1 MGANIPRRTCS
12 NNWPVSLSLSLRSG
26 LILLLVAMLTNR
38 IWIYSRIVLRPHISS
53 DTALDWIVEVG
64 ILGLI
69 TVAMGVAVHFITGV
83 SITKILGLQ
92 KSDSKDLLK
101 WGYVVLA
108 ATSFNLALE
117 IPSGFGPQYESELWF
132 IFIRMIRSVLLIPFY
147 EELIYRFL
155 IYGIIRPRF
164 GRWPAV
170 IISTIIFVFI
180 HQSVQRALVAYS
192 LTIVFL
198 FLTHFS
204 FGLLAAYLYE
214 TRRTLLPCVVIHAA
228 VNLTYH
234 SAPLIGYLIGGTIAK
249 TEPPLLP

>member
-1 MGANIPRRTCS
+1 MDVSIPRRTRPS
-12 NNWPVSLSLSLRSG
+12 DWPTSLSLSLRSG
-26 LILLLVAMLTNR
+26 LILLLVAVLTDR
-38 IWIYSRIVLRPHISS
+38 VWIYSRIVLRPHISS

-64 ILGLI
+64 VVGLI
-69 TVAMGVAVHFITGV
+69 TLVLVVAVQFLTGV

-101 WGYVVLA
+101 WGYVAFVA
-108 ATSFNLALE
+108 SSFNLALE

-132 IFIRMIRSVLLIPFY
+132 IFIRLIRSVLLIPFY

-164 GRWPAV
+164 GRWPAALV
-170 IISTIIFVFI
+170 SATIFFFI
-180 HQSVQRALVAYS
+180 HRSVHRVLATSS
-192 LTIVFL
+192 LTIVLVFIS
-198 FLTHFS
+198 FFS

>member
-1 MGANIPRRTCS
+1 MGVNIPRRTCS
-12 NNWPVSLSLSLRSG
+12 DNWPVSLSLSLRAG
-26 LILLLVAMLTNR
+26 FILLLVAVLTNR
-38 IWIYSRIVLRPHISS
+38 VWIYSRIVLRPHISS

-64 ILGLI
+64 VVGFI
-69 TVAMGVAVHFITGV
+69 TIVMCLAVKSITGV

-92 KSDSKDLLK
+92 ATDSKDLLK
-101 WGYVVLA
+101 WGYVALA

-132 IFIRMIRSVLLIPFY
+132 IFIRLIRSVLLIPFY

-164 GRWPAV
+164 GRWPAA
-170 IISTIIFVFI
+170 ILSTIIFVFI
-180 HQSVQRALVAYS
+180 HQSVQRALAAYS

-214 TRRTLLPCVVIHAA
+214 TRRMLLPCVVIHAA

-249 TEPPLLP
+249 MEPPLLP